1 MYSRP
6 ISAAGALSA
15 ERLGYRRSIG
25 YAPSLG
31 EAMMQPDLLS
41 STPARATAGAAP
53 RASAPPSARGFPLVG
68 VLPHLLKDRLDYLV
82 SAREQLGDLYTIDLG
97 LARIVALNHPRHAQ
111 HVLRDNA
118 RNYSKGG
125 ALWESIRALIGNGL
139 PTSEGDLWLR
149 QRRMIQPEFHRD
161 RLAAMCDLMVQAI
174 DDGMAGFGVAA
185 AAGRPVNAE
194 RELPHI
200 TMKVILNTMFGSG
213 ITKEE
218 ADAVGGS
225 MKYAIDYM
233 LLGAAL
239 RALPGWMP
247 APGRRR
253 FERSVKTIDENVFRF
268 IAQRRAQPGRGGDL
282 LSILLA
288 TVDAETGEQMSNQQ
302 LRDEAV
308 SMFLAGY
315 ETTSVTLAWA
325 LHFLVENPDLL
336 QALAAEVD
344 AALGDRRPGFADVP
358 RLPLALAVV
367 QEALRI
373 YPPAYWIPRTAVEDD
388 EIDGFHIP
396 AGTLVGIMSYV
407 LHRHPD
413 HWEAPMRF
421 DPGRFT
427 PERARA
433 RHPLAFIPFGIGQ
446 RQCIGK
452 EFALME
458 GQLILARLLQRY
470 RVSAVPGRTTRLHV
484 ATTLRTSGGV
494 WLRLEPRAGR

>member
-1 MYSRP
+1 
-6 ISAAGALSA
+6 
-15 ERLGYRRSIG
+15 
-25 YAPSLG
+25 
-31 EAMMQPDLLS
+31 MMQPDLLS
-41 STPARATAGAAP
+41 SRPARTA
-53 RASAPPSARGFPLVG
+53 ASAVSPPSARGFPLVG
-68 VLPHLLKDRLDYLV
+68 VLPHLLKDRLDYLL
-82 SAREQLGDLYTIDLG
+82 STRNELGDLYTIDLG
-97 LARIVALNHPRHAQ
+97 VARLVALNHPRHAQ

-118 RNYSKGG
+118 RNYRKGG
-125 ALWESIRALIGNGL
+125 ALWESIRSLIGNGL

-161 RLAAMCDLMVQAI
+161 RLAAMCDLMVQAV
-174 DDGMAGFGVAA
+174 DDGMAGIGAAA
-185 AAGRPVNAE
+185 AAGRPINAE

-225 MKYAIDYM
+225 LQYAIDYM
-233 LLGAAL
+233 IFGAMFQG
-239 RALPGWMP
+239 LPRWIP

-253 FERSVKTIDENVFRF
+253 FERSVKRIDEHVFRF

-288 TVDAETGEQMSNQQ
+288 TVDAETGEQMTNQQ

-315 ETTSVTLAWA
+315 ETTSVSLAWA
-325 LHFLVENPDLL
+325 LHFLVANPEILR
-336 QALAAEVD
+336 ALVAEVD

-358 RLPLALAVV
+358 KLPLALAVF
-367 QEALRI
+367 QEALRL
-373 YPPAYWIPRTAVEDD
+373 YPPAYWIPRTAIEDD
-388 EIDGFHIP
+388 EIDGFRIP
-396 AGTLVGIMSYV
+396 AGAMVGVMSYV

-413 HWEAPMRF
+413 QWETPARF

-427 PERARA
+427 PERARE
-433 RHPLAFIPFGIGQ
+433 RHPLSFIPFGIGQ
-446 RQCIGK
+446 RQCVGK

-458 GQLILARLLQRY
+458 GQLILARLFQRFG
-470 RVSAVPGRTTRLHV
+470 VSAVPGRTPRLHV